1 MPRPKKVKPSSKF
14 TEDLVS
20 SAVTSKY
27 GEVVRTGTEVLESI
41 NSLQVIGVSPAL
53 DMALGGGLR
62 EGSVVVMTGD
72 PKSGKEQ
79 PVSSTVYTPSGPV
92 AMGDV
97 DVGCK
102 VCTPSGGTATVVD
115 VFPQGVKDVYLLT
128 FSDGTSAECGL
139 DHLWKVRK
147 NYHGKRD
154 WGVKSLKSILDEG
167 LRFSDRPKWSVPL
180 VSLVEF
186 DEQELPLDPYI
197 LGCLIGDGGFSGRGV
212 RFTTT
217 DQELVNNLKSFAEN
231 HNLSINKVSGSEID
245 YQISSDGTAGSNA
258 VTNALKNLN
267 LMGLTSKEKFIPYL
281 YKHSSSQQRI
291 ELIRGLMDTDGY
303 NATKFAE
310 YATSSQRLS
319 EDVAYILRSLGY
331 KAVVSKRTTKCDG
344 KEFPSYRIYI
354 SGNGSMSHLFSLER
368 KKSSYVRSKPPLVKH
383 IVKVE
388 RVRSEESKCIML
400 DSHDHLYVTDNMTVT
415 HNTTT
420 ALHFAAKCQKL
431 KKRIIYV
438 NTEGRLSK
446 QNFDGIRGLDS
457 DKILIVESTDDRVL
471 SAEDFL
477 NIIEYYIHNDPG
489 CVIICDSL
497 SNMVPSCELEGDVR
511 TGVRNAL
518 PRLLSMFFKRISGS
532 LMKNKTILIAVTHN
546 IANTGGSPYAPQ
558 KMADCGNMLQYQAG
572 TNMVI
577 THVGRWQVPKDS
589 GPHVGQIANWRIK
602 TSNAGGT
609 PNSTAASWIRYG
621 IGLDEVQEVLQAACE
636 FRLIKT
642 AGAWYTIQ
650 CAVNNPTDPAVAKVL
665 ADNDVDTADPEAVEK
680 FFKFQGANNT
690 CDFLTENPDVAD
702 FVYKQI
708 GEMFA

>member
-1 MPRPKKVKPSSKF
+1 MPRAKKVKASDKF
-14 TEDLVS
+14 TDDLVS

-72 PKSGKEQ
+72 PKSGK
-79 PVSSTVYTPSGPV
+79 
-92 AMGDV
+92 
-97 DVGCK
+97 
-102 VCTPSGGTATVVD
+102 
-115 VFPQGVKDVYLLT
+115 
-128 FSDGTSAECGL
+128 
-139 DHLWKVRK
+139 
-147 NYHGKRD
+147 
-154 WGVKSLKSILDEG
+154 
-167 LRFSDRPKWSVPL
+167 
-180 VSLVEF
+180 
-186 DEQELPLDPYI
+186 
-197 LGCLIGDGGFSGRGV
+197 
-212 RFTTT
+212 
-217 DQELVNNLKSFAEN
+217 
-231 HNLSINKVSGSEID
+231 
-245 YQISSDGTAGSNA
+245 
-258 VTNALKNLN
+258 
-267 LMGLTSKEKFIPYL
+267 
-281 YKHSSSQQRI
+281 
-291 ELIRGLMDTDGY
+291 
-303 NATKFAE
+303 
-310 YATSSQRLS
+310 
-319 EDVAYILRSLGY
+319 
-331 KAVVSKRTTKCDG
+331 
-344 KEFPSYRIYI
+344 
-354 SGNGSMSHLFSLER
+354 
-368 KKSSYVRSKPPLVKH
+368 
-383 IVKVE
+383 
-388 RVRSEESKCIML
+388 
-400 DSHDHLYVTDNMTVT
+400 
-415 HNTTT
+415 TTT

-431 KKRIIYV
+431 DKRIIYV

-446 QNFDGIRGLDS
+446 QNFDGIRGLSS
-457 DKILIVESTDDRVL
+457 DDILVVESTDDRVL

-477 NIIEYYIHNDPG
+477 NIIEYYVNNDPG

-650 CAVNNPTDPAVAKVL
+650 CAVNNVEDPAIAKVL
-665 ADNDVDTADPEAVEK
+665 ADNEIDPTNAEAVEK

-690 CDFLTENPDVAD
+690 CDFLTENESVAE